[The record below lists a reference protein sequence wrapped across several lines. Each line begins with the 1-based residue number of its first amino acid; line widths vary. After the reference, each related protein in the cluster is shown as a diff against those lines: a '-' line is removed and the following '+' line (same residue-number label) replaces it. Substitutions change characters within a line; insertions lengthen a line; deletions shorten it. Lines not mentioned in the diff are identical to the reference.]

1 MSTTTAGP
9 YVRITKR
16 WARNSGFAQYS
27 WLYYV
32 DLVNARGEVSKVNA
46 HGCGMG
52 KYGLGHGEAARL
64 AQEHADFFG
73 WPVRTFEEERIT
85 TTTLKE
91 KQHGN

>member
-1 MSTTTAGP
+1 MSDNTIGP
-9 YVRITKR
+9 YVRITKC
-16 WARNSGFAQYS
+16 WDRNSGWAQMS

-32 DLVNARGEVSKVNA
+32 DLVNAKGEVSKANA
-46 HGCGMG
+46 HGYSMN
-52 KYGLGHGEAARL
+52 KYGLGQGEATRL

-91 KQHGN
+91 KT